1 MNIDKATIT
10 KRKIKRALLDC
21 MEGKKFDLITVNDI
35 VTKASVNRS
44 TFYRY
49 YDDKYALLDE
59 IELTV
64 IKHIN
69 QYRDSNAIY
78 IEGKG
83 YINSQNII
91 SMLRHLKKF
100 DFIINRLL
108 SFNGDQLFE
117 VRLRNQLS
125 QQFYKSIKVTTSNE
139 KLELIKD
146 FLGHIVIGTFRYWTS
161 KDENM
166 SEEDLSQ
173 VIEDL
178 LTSGFMKAVENAQ
191 EN

>member
-1 MNIDKATIT
+1 MNVDKSTMT
-10 KRKIKRALLDC
+10 KRKIKHALLDC
-21 MEGKKFDLITVNDI
+21 MEDKKFELITVNDI
-35 VTKASVNRS
+35 VTKADVNRS

-49 YDDKYALLDE
+49 YDDKYTLLDE
-59 IELTV
+59 IELAV

-117 VRLRNQLS
+117 IRLRNQLS

-161 KDENM
+161 QDENM

>member
-21 MEGKKFDLITVNDI
+21 MEDKKFDLITVNDI

-59 IELTV
+59 IELAV

-117 VRLRNQLS
+117 IRLRNQLS

-161 KDENM
+161 QDENM